1 VLHLTKPRFIIRE
14 NIIHVEVIIVLLLH
28 VLLSLQL
35 LLLPLLLLSLQLL
48 PPLLLLQL
56 QVPCISL
63 QQQQLPP
70 LLLLHLSV
78 LRSLL
83 QLHCSLLLLLLLL
96 ILLLSLREG
105 LHQPHVDLD
114 TQTSP
119 SSRLIQGRIGS
130 RLLRLLLPLLSSWM
144 ACMLNR
150 APSCCRC

>member
-35 LLLPLLLLSLQLL
+35 LLLPLLLLSLQL
-48 PPLLLLQL
+48 
-56 QVPCISL
+56 
-63 QQQQLPP
+63 LPP

>member
-63 QQQQLPP
+63 QQQLPP

-83 QLHCSLLLLLLLL
+83 QLHCSLLLLLLLLL